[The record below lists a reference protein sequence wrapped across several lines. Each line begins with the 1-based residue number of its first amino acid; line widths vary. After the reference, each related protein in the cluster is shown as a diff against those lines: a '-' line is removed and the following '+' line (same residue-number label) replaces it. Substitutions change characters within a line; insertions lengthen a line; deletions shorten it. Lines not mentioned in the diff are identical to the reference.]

1 MNILI
6 YTIGN
11 QDVKIIKDKK
21 AFDIDLKYYNKEE
34 NGKID
39 ILKIKKMNI
48 KRIKWKNYEE
58 TKKGNKFKELT
69 DGDEISFPLLENT
82 IKNMKNNNYGIKKI
96 FLLYTDRY
104 KIKNSKNKNFGESY
118 FFADIIK
125 EFFNEIKKDYEL
137 NDLELELVNYAV
149 LENGEDPV
157 DDEIL
162 SKNMLKNINKIMKG
176 KDFDDLIKEKG
187 KIYLATSAGISFINK
202 KIDIIFSYVY
212 PDNIEFLELSEKS
225 HDFTGNNIMKFRKI
239 KRLQLEIEKNIERYE
254 YTAALEKL
262 KKIKDLNGNS
272 ENIEKLEVYL
282 EILKYYFYGEFEEKS
297 ENIIE
302 SMKKDKKILADMY
315 YEEFESFNNKNINFK
330 KENVKKII
338 LKSLR
343 KAVMLKKQDNMWG
356 VYTVI
361 KTAVEYYC
369 VYLLEDIFNDP
380 EGKKYFGKNSY
391 INISLSKIKQSNQ
404 EYKYN
409 IENVAKKHPKKDKN
423 CKEIE
428 IDIINIDKNGISF
441 FNEIAEEIEKN
452 NNELFSEKWKNF
464 IILKEVLDEINKKRN
479 KFIHQGKNI
488 DSSYPKNGKNIKDE
502 ILRVFYFCNFDK
514 EELTIQ
520 SLNNELKNILKKID
534 VEI

>member
-21 AFDIDLKYYNKEE
+21 AFEIDLKYYNKEE

-48 KRIKWKNYEE
+48 KRIKWENYEE
-58 TKKGNKFKELT
+58 TKEGNKSKLT

-104 KIKNSKNKNFGESY
+104 KIKNTKNKNLEESY

-125 EFFNEIKKDYEL
+125 EFFNEIKKDYKL
-137 NDLELELVNYAV
+137 NDVELELVNYAV

-157 DDEIL
+157 DDKIL
-162 SKNMLKNINKIMKG
+162 SKNMLKNINKIMKN
-176 KDFDDLIKEKG
+176 KNFDDLIKEKG

-212 PDNIEFLELSEKS
+212 PDNVEFLELSEKS

-262 KKIKDLNGNS
+262 KKIKNLNGNS

-302 SMKKDKKILADMY
+302 NMKKDKKILADIY
-315 YEEFESFNNKNINFK
+315 YEEFESFKNKNIDINFK

-343 KAVMLKKQDNMWG
+343 KAIMLKKQDNMWG

-369 VYLLEDIFNDP
+369 VYLIEDIFDDP
-380 EGKKYFGKNSY
+380 EGEKYFKEKCCKEKCYKKVS
-391 INISLSKIKQSNQ
+391 ISEIKKLNPK
-404 EYKYN
+404 YKDN
-409 IENVAKKHPKKDKN
+409 IEKCYKK
-423 CKEIE
+423 EM
-428 IDIINIDKNGISF
+428 ISVNAGLVSK
-441 FNEIAEEIEKN
+441 FNEIAKEIEEN
-452 NNELFSEKWKNF
+452 NNELFFEKWKNF
-464 IILKEVLDEINKKRN
+464 IILEEVLDEINEKRN

-488 DSSYPKNGKNIKDE
+488 DSSYPKNDKNIEDE
-502 ILRVFYFCNFDK
+502 ILRVFYCCSFDK

-520 SLNNELKNILKKID
+520 SLNNELKNILKKLM
-534 VEI
+534 

>member
-48 KRIKWKNYEE
+48 KRIKWENYEE
-58 TKKGNKFKELT
+58 TKEGNKSKLT

-104 KIKNSKNKNFGESY
+104 KIKNTKNKNLEESY

-125 EFFNEIKKDYEL
+125 EFFNEIKKDYKL
-137 NDLELELVNYAV
+137 NDVELELVNYAV

-157 DDEIL
+157 DDKIL

-212 PDNIEFLELSEKS
+212 PDNVEFLELSEKS

-262 KKIKDLNGNS
+262 KKIKNLNGNS

-302 SMKKDKKILADMY
+302 NMKKDKKILADIY
-315 YEEFESFNNKNINFK
+315 YEEFESFKNKNIDINFK

-343 KAVMLKKQDNMWG
+343 KAIMLKKQDNMWG

-369 VYLLEDIFNDP
+369 VYLIEDIFDDP
-380 EGKKYFGKNSY
+380 EGEKYFKEKYFKEKCYKVVS
-391 INISLSKIKQSNQ
+391 ISEIKKLNPKYKDSIEKCYKKEMISVNAGLVSK
-404 EYKYN
+404 
-409 IENVAKKHPKKDKN
+409 
-423 CKEIE
+423 
-428 IDIINIDKNGISF
+428 
-441 FNEIAEEIEKN
+441 FNEIAKEIEEN
-452 NNELFSEKWKNF
+452 NNEFFSKKWKNF
-464 IILKEVLDEINKKRN
+464 IILEEVLDEINEKRN

-488 DSSYPKNGKNIKDE
+488 DSSYPKNDKNIEDE
-502 ILRVFYFCNFDK
+502 ILRVFYCCSFDK